1 MKGLLLN
8 WNEQNKIKP
17 NESGIMKAF
26 VTYFVFSLILVVQIF
41 PQKYWERRF
50 KDYTNPDELVTMSES
65 LPFNQAIDL
74 ISKVS
79 ESITGKRIVSTVEKT
94 EPIGVEIVNMPYDKA
109 LLIIVQY
116 ANLIFEEKQDLIVI
130 KSKQLEEERKPE
142 TYASVDSREV
152 KISAVF
158 FEMDVQ
164 KSKKIGV
171 DWKFLLSGKSTDL
184 AGLLRTESETSQ
196 QEGEGGTG
204 SSGSSQSG
212 LQPDFNLGVSSD
224 FTAGSFFGQATAV
237 FKFFEDEGLGEII
250 SSPNLTVRDRSKGN
264 IQVGSDFSV
273 RTRDFAGNTVEKF
286 FPTGTIIDVT
296 PYIYNE
302 DGLDYI
308 LLDII
313 VERSSF
319 QQSETT
325 TEIRKT
331 NATTQVVMLDGE
343 ETILGG
349 LFVNEETTVRNGIPF
364 LKDLPWWV
372 FGIRYLTGSDE
383 VVERKKE
390 LIILLKAEL
399 VPTLKER
406 FANPDTKNLIQ
417 SQVDNHRKRIK
428 YYKLNEST
436 VEEFN

>member
-1 MKGLLLN
+1 MKT
-8 WNEQNKIKP
+8 I
-17 NESGIMKAF
+17 
-26 VTYFVFSLILVVQIF
+26 VTYFILSLFLVLEIF

-65 LPFNQAIDL
+65 LPFDQAVEL
-74 ISKVS
+74 LSKVS
-79 ESITGKRIVSTVEKT
+79 ESITGKRIVSTVQST

-109 LLIIVQY
+109 MLIIVQY
-116 ANLIFEEKQDLIVI
+116 ANLIFEEKQDIIVI
-130 KSKQLEEERKPE
+130 KSKEVDEQRSAD

-164 KSKKIGV
+164 KSKKIGI
-171 DWKFLLSGKSTDL
+171 DWKILLSGNNTDI
-184 AGLLRTESETSQ
+184 ASLLRTKTEKVQ
-196 QEGEGGTG
+196 GGGGTG
-204 SSGSSQSG
+204 GGGGAGSKG
-212 LQPDFNLGVSSD
+212 ALQPDFNLGIGSD
-224 FTAGSFFGQATAV
+224 FSLGSFFGQATAV
-237 FKFFEDEGLGEII
+237 FRFFENEGLGEII
-250 SSPNLTVRDRSKGN
+250 SSPSIIVRDQSKGS

-286 FPTGTIIDVT
+286 FPTGTIIEVT
-296 PYIYNE
+296 PYIHNE
-302 DGLDYI
+302 EGLDYV

-349 LFVNEETTVRNGIPF
+349 LFVNEETVVRNGIPF

-383 VVERKKE
+383 TVTRKKE
-390 LIILLKAEL
+390 LIILIKAEL

-417 SQVDNHRKRIK
+417 SQIQRDRERIK
-428 YYKLNEST
+428 YYKLNELS
-436 VEEFN
+436 ESKYN

>member
-1 MKGLLLN
+1 MKT
-8 WNEQNKIKP
+8 I
-17 NESGIMKAF
+17 A
-26 VTYFVFSLILVVQIF
+26 TYFILSLFLVLEIF
-41 PQKYWERRF
+41 PQNYLERRF

-65 LPFNQAIDL
+65 LPFNQAIEL

-79 ESITGKRIVSTVEKT
+79 ESTTGKKVVCTVQRT
-94 EPIGVEIVNMPYDKA
+94 DPIGVEIVNMPYDKA
-109 LLIIVQY
+109 LLVIVQY
-116 ANLIFEEKQDLIVI
+116 ANLMYEEKENVIVV
-130 KSKQLEEERKPE
+130 KSKSEEEKHSAD
-142 TYASVDSREV
+142 TYASVNSREV

-164 KSKKIGV
+164 KSKKLGF
-171 DWKFLLSGKSTDL
+171 DWKFLLSGKSTDI
-184 AGLLRTESETSQ
+184 AGLLRTESESSQ
-196 QEGEGGTG
+196 NTNGSNGTGGSG
-204 SSGSSQSG
+204 SSGSSSTSSG

-224 FTAGSFFGQATAV
+224 FKAGNFFGQATAV
-237 FKFFEDEGLGEII
+237 FKFFEDEGVGEII
-250 SSPNLTVRDRSKGN
+250 ASPSIIVRDKNKGN

-302 DGLDYI
+302 EGLNYI
-308 LLDII
+308 LLNIT

-319 QQSETT
+319 SQSETT
-325 TEIRKT
+325 TQINKT
-331 NATTQVVMLDGE
+331 NASTQVLMLDGE

-349 LFVNEETTVRNGIPF
+349 LFVNEETTTRNGIPF

-383 VVERKKE
+383 KVERKKE
-390 LIILLKAEL
+390 LVILLKAEL

-406 FANPDTKNLIQ
+406 FAHPNTSNLIQ
-417 SQVDNHRKRIK
+417 SQINRDQKRIH
-428 YYKLNEST
+428 YYQLNET
-436 VEEFN
+436 PVNDNN

>member
-1 MKGLLLN
+1 MKT
-8 WNEQNKIKP
+8 I
-17 NESGIMKAF
+17 
-26 VTYFVFSLILVVQIF
+26 VTYFVLSLFLVLQLY

-50 KDYTNPDELVTMSES
+50 KDYNNPDELVTMSET
-65 LPFNQAIDL
+65 LPFSQAVEL
-74 ISKVS
+74 LSKVS
-79 ESITGKRIVSTVEKT
+79 ESITGKRVVSTVQKSD
-94 EPIGVEIVNMPYDKA
+94 PIGVEIVNLAYDKA

-116 ANLIFEEKQDLIVI
+116 ANLQFEEKQDIIVI
-130 KSKQLEEERKPE
+130 TSKELEEERSAE
-142 TYASVDSREV
+142 TYASVAAREV

-158 FEMDVQ
+158 FEMDVE
-164 KSKKIGV
+164 KSKKVGM
-171 DWKFLLSGKSTDL
+171 DWKFLLSGKNTDIT
-184 AGLLRTESETSQ
+184 GLLRTEPENA
-196 QEGEGGTG
+196 QESNGEDGGG
-204 SSGSSQSG
+204 SSVSG
-212 LQPDFNLGVSSD
+212 LQPEFNVGVSSD
-224 FTAGSFFGQATAV
+224 FSVGSFFGEATAV

-250 SSPNLTVRDRSKGN
+250 SSPNLTVRDKSKGN

-296 PYIYNE
+296 PYVYNE
-302 DGLDYI
+302 DGLNYI
-308 LLDII
+308 LMDVM

-319 QQSETT
+319 SQSEST

-349 LFVNEETTVRNGIPF
+349 LFVNEEVKVRNGIPF

-383 VVERKKE
+383 TIVRKKE

-406 FANPDTKNLIQ
+406 YAHPDTRNLIQ
-417 SQVDNHRKRIK
+417 SQVDNHQKRIQ
-428 YYKLNEST
+428 YYKLNESS
-436 VEEFN
+436 VEKLN